1 MIYKYEIS
9 GIQDLAGLNIHCFE
23 QINDKKDSD
32 RIIVLQVLTEKFHIV
47 IFM

>member
-9 GIQDLAGLNIHCFE
+9 GIQDFAGLNIHCFE
-23 QINDKKDSD
+23 QINDKKKSD
-32 RIIVLQVLTEKFHIV
+32 RISVFQVSTEKFHIV